1 MPESRSRRIHQTG
14 LVLLFAA
21 GTALAHHS
29 DAMFDKTKQITVH
42 GTVKDWEWTSPHVWL
57 QVVDPAGKE
66 TGFEAVS
73 PNTMV
78 RGGWRWN
85 SLQDGDIITVTANPR
100 RDGQSGGFLIQ
111 VIKADGTKLGGRPPG
126 APKPS

>member
-1 MPESRSRRIHQTG
+1 MDENWRRRIRTIG
-14 LVLLFAA
+14 LVLFATQA
-21 GTALAHHS
+21 ALAHHS

-57 QVVDPAGKE
+57 QVVDAKGKE

-78 RGGWRWN
+78 RSGWRWN
-85 SLQDGDIITVTANPR
+85 SLQDGDAITVTANPR
-100 RDGQSGGFLIQ
+100 RDGQSGGFLIA

-126 APKPS
+126 APKP

>member
-1 MPESRSRRIHQTG
+1 MDENWRQRIGLTG
-14 LVLLFAA
+14 LALLFATQA
-21 GTALAHHS
+21 APAHHS

-42 GTVKDWEWTSPHVWL
+42 GTVKDWQWSSPHVWL
-57 QVVDPAGKE
+57 QLVDATGKE

-78 RGGWRWN
+78 RSGWRWN
-85 SLQDGDIITVTANPR
+85 SLQDGDAITVTANPR
-100 RDGQSGGFLIQ
+100 RDGQSGGFLIE

-126 APKPS
+126 APKQ